1 MAASNYGRGGKFSAS
16 RRGKASTAEK
26 NWHRTKNWGG

>member
-1 MAASNYGRGGKFSAS
+1 MAGHNGSHRSGKFS
-16 RRGKASTAEK
+16 KARKVSTAEK